1 MIKAEE
7 FVNLFRNTKQ
17 TKLVRYGTIT
27 DATGKPRVRLDGEA
41 TASIKR
47 YTRLAS
53 YTPVIGD
60 RVAILNGF
68 ILGKII

>member
-1 MIKAEE
+1 MITPEE
-7 FVNLFRNTKQ
+7 FVNIFGNEKQ
-17 TKLVRYGTIT
+17 TKNVRFGTIT
-27 DATGKPRVRLDGEA
+27 DATGKPRVRLDGELN
-41 TASIKR
+41 ASIKR

-60 RVAILNGF
+60 RVAIFNGF